1 MNQIKL
7 ENISMSLDEQETV
20 SLNEAK
26 EKSGIKNTSD
36 LIRFLLKAYTSKSFV
51 APSLR
56 ITEKFQTGDIF
67 TTRGG
72 WTAVWCPTSVYH
84 EVDGGVLYSHND
96 DGTVRS
102 STVGKDYD
110 LVNRVTK

>member
-1 MNQIKL
+1 MNQMKL

-56 ITEKFQTGDIF
+56 VTEKFQTGDVF
-67 TTRGG
+67 VTRGG

-84 EVDGGVLYSHND
+84 EVNGGVLYTHDETGAVTSK
-96 DGTVRS
+96 
-102 STVGKDYD
+102 TVGKEYD
-110 LVNRVTK
+110 LINRVTK